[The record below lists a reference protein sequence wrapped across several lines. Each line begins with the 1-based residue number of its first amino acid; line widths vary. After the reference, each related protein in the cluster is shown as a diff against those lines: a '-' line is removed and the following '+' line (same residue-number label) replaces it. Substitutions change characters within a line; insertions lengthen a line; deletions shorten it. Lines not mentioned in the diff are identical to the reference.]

1 MLNQYIL
8 LTELFINIKK
18 FKNVQILICQ
28 KKQTDHATMIYDCSK
43 VNPTE
48 ATTVPKDDS
57 PQEKASDGR
66 KRQKEKNERAK
77 RSSDQTKEKNK
88 NKG

>member
-1 MLNQYIL
+1 
-8 LTELFINIKK
+8 
-18 FKNVQILICQ
+18 
-28 KKQTDHATMIYDCSK
+28 MIYDCSKVNPTEATTVPKDDSPQEKTSDGRKRQK

-88 NKG
+88 NNG